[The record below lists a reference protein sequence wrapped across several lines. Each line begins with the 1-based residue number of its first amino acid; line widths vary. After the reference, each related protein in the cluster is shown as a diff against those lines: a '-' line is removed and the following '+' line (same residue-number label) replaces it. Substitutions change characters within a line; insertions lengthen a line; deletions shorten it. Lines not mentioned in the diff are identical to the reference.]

1 MIEVEN
7 VSKSFVPLGFRKAR
21 ESIIAVNALDLTCR
35 PGRVMTLLGP
45 NGAGKTTLL
54 RMIATLIQPQTGRI
68 AICGADTQR
77 QANEARR
84 SLGFITGTMALY
96 DRLTV
101 REILKYFGRLSGLT
115 VTSVRARTAELAE
128 KLGFDDFMDRR
139 IARLSTGMK
148 QKVAIARSLIHN
160 PEVIILDE
168 PTAGLDIVAAVGI
181 IEMIKAY
188 RDAGKTIL
196 FSTHRMD
203 EVSLLSDDLAII
215 HQGRLI
221 YNGRFNDFKTEM
233 TQPSLESEF
242 IHRVE
247 AG

>member
-1 MIEVEN
+1 MIEVSN
-7 VSKSFVPLGFRKAR
+7 VSKSFVPFSFGKKT
-21 ESIIAVNALDLTCR
+21 ESINAVNGLNLTCQ

-54 RMIATLIQPQTGRI
+54 RMIATLIQPQSGRI
-68 AICGADTQR
+68 SICGSDTQR

-101 REILKYFGRLSGLT
+101 HETLKYFGRLNGLSAK
-115 VTSVRARTAELAE
+115 SVRVRTSELAE
-128 KLGFDDFMDRR
+128 TLGFEDFMDRR

-160 PEVIILDE
+160 PEVLILDE
-168 PTAGLDIVAAVGI
+168 PTSGLDIVAAVGTI
-181 IEMIKAY
+181 DMIKAH

-215 HQGRLI
+215 HQGTLI
-221 YNGRFNDFKTEM
+221 YNGPFTNFKHEM

-242 IHRVE
+242 IKRVE

>member
-1 MIEVEN
+1 MIEVKN
-7 VSKSFVPLGFRKAR
+7 VSKSFVPFHFWKSK
-21 ESIIAVNALDLTCR
+21 ESINAVKGVDLTCQS
-35 PGRVMTLLGP
+35 GRVMTLLGP

-68 AICGADTQR
+68 SICGLDTQW
-77 QANEARR
+77 QASEARR
-84 SLGFITGTMALY
+84 SIGFITGTMALY

-101 REILKYFGRLSGLT
+101 RETLQYFGRLSGLSAK
-115 VTSVRARTAELAE
+115 SVRIRTSELAE
-128 KLGFDDFMDRR
+128 KLGFDEFMDRK

-148 QKVAIARSLIHN
+148 QKVSIARSLIHN

-168 PTAGLDIVAAVGI
+168 PTSGLDIVAAVGT

-215 HQGRLI
+215 HQGTMI
-221 YNGRFNDFKTEM
+221 YNGTFTNFKEEM

-242 IHRVE
+242 IKRVR

>member
-1 MIEVEN
+1 MIEVNN
-7 VSKSFVPLGFRKAR
+7 VSKSFVPFSFRKTK
-21 ESIIAVNALDLTCR
+21 ESINAVNGLDLTCQ

-54 RMIATLIQPQTGRI
+54 RMIATLIRPQSGRI
-68 AICGADTQR
+68 SICGSDTQR

-84 SLGFITGTMALY
+84 SIGFITGTMALY

-101 REILKYFGRLSGLT
+101 RETLKYFGRLSGLS
-115 VTSVRARTAELAE
+115 VKSVRVRTSELAA
-128 KLGFDDFMDRR
+128 KLGFEDFMDRK

-160 PEVIILDE
+160 PEVLILDE
-168 PTAGLDIVAAVGI
+168 PTSGLDIVAAVGTI
-181 IEMIKAY
+181 DMIKAY

-215 HQGRLI
+215 HQGTLI
-221 YNGRFNDFKTEM
+221 YNGTFTKFKNEM

-242 IHRVE
+242 IKRVE

>member
-1 MIEVEN
+1 MIEVKN
-7 VSKSFVPLGFRKAR
+7 VSKSFVPFGFRKTK
-21 ESIIAVNALDLTCR
+21 ESITAVDGVDLTCQS
-35 PGRVMTLLGP
+35 GRVMTLLGP

-54 RMIATLIQPQTGRI
+54 RMIATLIQPQTGHI
-68 AICGADTQR
+68 SICGSDTQR

-84 SLGFITGTMALY
+84 SIGFITGTMALY

-101 REILKYFGRLSGLT
+101 RETLKYFGRLNGLT
-115 VTSVRARTAELAE
+115 VKSVRVRTSELAD

-181 IEMIKAY
+181 MDMIKAY
-188 RDAGKTIL
+188 RDADKTIL

-221 YNGRFNDFKTEM
+221 YNGTFAEFKTEM

-242 IHRVE
+242 IKRVE

>member
-1 MIEVEN
+1 MIEVNN
-7 VSKSFVPLGFRKAR
+7 VSKSFVPFSFRKTK
-21 ESIIAVNALDLTCR
+21 ESIIAVNGLDLTCQ

-45 NGAGKTTLL
+45 NGAGKTSLL
-54 RMIATLIQPQTGRI
+54 RMIATLIQSQSGHI
-68 AICGADTQR
+68 SICGSDTQS

-101 REILKYFGRLSGLT
+101 RETIKYLGRLNGLS
-115 VTSVRARTAELAE
+115 VKSVRARTSELAG
-128 KLGFDDFMDRR
+128 KLGFDDFLDRR
-139 IARLSTGMK
+139 IARLSSGMK

-160 PEVIILDE
+160 PEVLILDE
-168 PTAGLDIVAAVGI
+168 PTSGLDIVAAVGI
-181 IEMIKAY
+181 IDMIKAY

-215 HQGRLI
+215 HEGTLI
-221 YNGRFNDFKTEM
+221 YDGTFTEFKHEM

-242 IHRVE
+242 IKRVE

>member
-1 MIEVEN
+1 MIEVNN
-7 VSKSFVPLGFRKAR
+7 VSKSFVPFGFRKTK
-21 ESIIAVNALDLTCR
+21 ESINAVNGLDLTCQ

-54 RMIATLIQPQTGRI
+54 RMIATLIQPQSGHI
-68 AICGADTQR
+68 SICGSDTQC

-84 SLGFITGTMALY
+84 LMGFITGTMALY

-101 REILKYFGRLSGLT
+101 RETLRYFGRLNGLS
-115 VTSVRARTAELAE
+115 VKAVRVRTSELAE
-128 KLGFDDFMDRR
+128 KLRFDDFLDRR
-139 IARLSTGMK
+139 IARLSSGMK

-168 PTAGLDIVAAVGI
+168 PTSGLDIVAAVGI

-215 HQGRLI
+215 HEGTLI
-221 YNGRFNDFKTEM
+221 YNGTFTEFKNEM

-242 IHRVE
+242 IKRVE